1 MIEASVRSAIAV
13 AFGLAALLPAVS
25 GATEEAHVW
34 SGTSNGSH
42 ISLAYGPTD
51 RSKAPVFLLSCFNGM
66 SVAVLDV
73 FGAIQGTRPGQALT
87 IELSAGSSKSL
98 EGEASVDDKTG
109 SMFAEASDIELKPV
123 LEVLK
128 SPGPL
133 TVKTGMTSRTLPD
146 KGRAEAVDK
155 FSQACELA

>member
-1 MIEASVRSAIAV
+1 
-13 AFGLAALLPAVS
+13 
-25 GATEEAHVW
+25 VW
-34 SGTSNGSH
+34 AGTSNGSH
-42 ISLAYGPTD
+42 ISLAYGPPD
-51 RSKAPVFLLSCFNGM
+51 QSKQPIFLLSCFNGM

-73 FGAIQGTRPGQALT
+73 FGAIEGTRPGQALT
-87 IELSAGSSKSL
+87 IELSAGSSQSL

-109 SMFAEASDIELKPV
+109 SMFAEASDIALKPV

-133 TVKTGMTSRTLPD
+133 TVKTGLTSRTLSD

-155 FSQACELA
+155 FSQACELV